1 MEECWDEKGELNNLY
16 FYLKTVMSVE
26 ALKSKIAKSLN
37 EMDEVHL
44 KHAYDLLKQLARQ
57 QKFSNI
63 DVDKKAINYKIDKGI
78 EQWWRDRFQGIP
90 ELNAGEIC
98 QKEIN

>member
-1 MEECWDEKGELNNLY
+1 
-16 FYLKTVMSVE
+16 MSVE

-78 EQWWRDRFQGIP
+78 EQLNNGEGTDFGIF
-90 ELNAGEIC
+90 LNEMRKKYA
-98 QKEIN
+98 KKK